1 MSKQKKSDN
10 KGNTGMWM
18 GICITLGVAFGIMMD
33 NIGIGIA
40 LGVAFGAALSSINR
54 DPKEKDK
61 EK

>member
-18 GICITLGVAFGIMMD
+18 GICIALGVAFGIMMD

-40 LGVAFGAALSSINR
+40 LGVAFGAA
-54 DPKEKDK
+54 P
-61 EK
+61 

>member
-18 GICITLGVAFGIMMD
+18 ENCIALGVAFGIMMD